1 MERKLRISAGGI
13 VIKDNRILLVRY
25 GDISGK
31 SYLVAPGGSVNS
43 EEGLS
48 QAAVRELKEETGLD
62 IVPGKILCVEDL
74 CFDIYRMT
82 KVWFLCRVVG
92 GRLERTQGAIDEKI
106 SEVKWYL
113 KNEIRDEIVYPSI
126 IMDYSWKS
134 FSQKTW
140 QTKYLEMTYAD
151 F

>member
-13 VIKDNRILLVRY
+13 IIKNNKILLVRY
-25 GDISGK
+25 IENSGK
-31 SYLVAPGGSVNS
+31 SYLVAPGGSVNG

-48 QAAVRELKEETGLD
+48 QAVVREVKEETGID
-62 IVPGKILCVEDL
+62 VVPDKILCVEDL
-74 CFDIYRMT
+74 CFDVYRMT
-82 KVWFLCRVVG
+82 KVWFLCRVTG

-106 SEVKWYL
+106 NEAKWFSKDQL
-113 KNEIRDEIVYPSI
+113 KDETVYPSI

-134 FSQKTW
+134 FFKDSW
-140 QTKYLEMTYAD
+140 QTKYLELSYAD